1 MRGLMPIAVVLTLG
15 IVPQCLNRGSQG
27 VGQPQA
33 ISQTVAPVVPGG
45 AETWSVVR
53 VSDGDTIT
61 AQRGGQEERIRF
73 ACIDAV

>member
-1 MRGLMPIAVVLTLG
+1 
-15 IVPQCLNRGSQG
+15 
-27 VGQPQA
+27 
-33 ISQTVAPVVPGG
+33 
-45 AETWSVVR
+45 VVR